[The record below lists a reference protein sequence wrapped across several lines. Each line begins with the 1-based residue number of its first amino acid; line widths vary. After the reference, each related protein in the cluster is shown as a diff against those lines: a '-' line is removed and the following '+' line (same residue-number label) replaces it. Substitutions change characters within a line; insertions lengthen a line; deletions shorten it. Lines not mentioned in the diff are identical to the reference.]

1 MISYSLKNYSNDSH
15 FSIEKVV
22 KRIEPIENL
31 NILLGGS
38 NNEIDLTSVIQTG
51 NGVKLIKETS
61 SSFPAFQFNSGH
73 NVIDNALD
81 ILPEK
86 LPAEFSIIVKIR

>member
-1 MISYSLKNYSNDSH
+1 MKT
-15 FSIEKVV
+15 K
-22 KRIEPIENL
+22 L
-31 NILLGGS
+31 NHELSDRRGPELLTLTLSLLGGTNS
-38 NNEIDLTSVIQTG
+38 EIDLTSVIQTG
-51 NGVKLIKETS
+51 NGVTLIKETA

-86 LPAEFSIIVKIR
+86 LPAAFSIIVKIR